1 MPSKKRNEA
10 RIKKHEQEKINKSEK
25 GNVKSIATALLLAI
39 QDNYIT
45 YRQFK
50 EVQSIIDEK
59 FDKPSWVPKKK
70 LTTDEET
77 E

>member
-1 MPSKKRNEA
+1 MPTKKRNEA
-10 RIKKHEQEKINKSEK
+10 RIKKHEQQKINKSEK

-50 EVQSIIDEK
+50 EIQSIVDAK
-59 FDKPSWVPKKK
+59 FDKPCWVPRKNLSTNEDK
-70 LTTDEET
+70 E
-77 E
+77 